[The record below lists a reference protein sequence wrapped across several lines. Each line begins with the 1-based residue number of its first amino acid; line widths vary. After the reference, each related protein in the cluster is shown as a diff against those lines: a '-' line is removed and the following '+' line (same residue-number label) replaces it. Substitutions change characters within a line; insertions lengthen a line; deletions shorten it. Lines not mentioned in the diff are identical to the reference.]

1 MKLQVA
7 WVLLLGLLLV
17 VGTLRGE
24 ERPEKPKPESGRD
37 AAIAEIKK
45 LGGSWAVDEQSPGK
59 PVIKVLLSDTQITD
73 AGLEHLKGLTSLKR
87 LDLYSTQITD
97 AGLEHLK
104 GLTGL
109 QSLDLRST
117 QITDAGL
124 EHLKG
129 LTSLKRNA
137 VQDVGAWLDLSS
149 TRVTDTGIKKLQ
161 EALPNCRILH

>member
-17 VGTLRGE
+17 VGTLGGE

-73 AGLEHLKGLTSLKR
+73 AGLEHLKGLT
-87 LDLYSTQITD
+87 
-97 AGLEHLK
+97 
-104 GLTGL
+104 GL
-109 QSLDLRST
+109 QSLHLRST

-129 LTSLKRNA
+129 LVSLQRLNIHGT
-137 VQDVGAWLDLSS
+137 Q
-149 TRVTDTGIKKLQ
+149 VTDEGVKKLQ
-161 EALPNCRILH
+161 EALTNCRILH

>member
-73 AGLEHLKGLTSLKR
+73 AGLEHLKGLTSLQW
-87 LDLYSTQITD
+87 LDLRYTQITD
-97 AGLEHLK
+97 
-104 GLTGL
+104 T
-109 QSLDLRST
+109 
-117 QITDAGL
+117 GL

-129 LTSLKRNA
+129 LTSL
-137 VQDVGAWLDLSS
+137 QWLELNS

-161 EALPNCRILH
+161 EALPKCRIMH